1 MTEQIASDIWREIKR
16 YINEPDR
23 MDAASTIID
32 VLIDNDSDPAD
43 IKEAFAS
50 DSIMKKALSAYL
62 DRYEAEEEYDDSEEI
77 DDYEDDEDEY

>member
-62 DRYEAEEEYDDSEEI
+62 DRYESEEDYDDSEDASEY
-77 DDYEDDEDEY
+77 DEDDDGY